1 VRAAD
6 SVFAHSRSGMEMAG
20 EVRRPGLSP
29 GIYFR
34 LLMVGYVEGIDSD
47 SHIFPQSVQAWL
59 TVRRN
64 RSRAHVELL
73 TIAANSFYE
82 FASLANINRE
92 HHYCFAL
99 PLNIYKATAIDV
111 TRVECDQIPCLNK
124 HCGVVT
130 VYFDSGDGRSVHAET
145 LTMH

>member
-1 VRAAD
+1 MRAAD

-20 EVRRPGLSP
+20 EVGRPGLSP

-73 TIAANSFYE
+73 T
-82 FASLANINRE
+82 SLPTPSTSSPRWQISIPNIIIV
-92 HHYCFAL
+92 L
-99 PLNIYKATAIDV
+99 PSHSTSKRPLPST
-111 TRVECDQIPCLNK
+111 
-124 HCGVVT
+124 
-130 VYFDSGDGRSVHAET
+130 
-145 LTMH
+145 